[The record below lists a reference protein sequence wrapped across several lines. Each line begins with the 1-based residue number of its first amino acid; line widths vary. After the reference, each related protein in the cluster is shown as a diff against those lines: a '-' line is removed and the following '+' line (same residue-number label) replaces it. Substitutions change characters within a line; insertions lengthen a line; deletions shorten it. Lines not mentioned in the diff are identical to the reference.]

1 MENGKVR
8 RETVET
14 VKTRRFGPNTL
25 LKQGVN
31 ESVAS
36 TKFATKFTTKV
47 IPEPPYVGC
56 YQLFN
61 AHNPD
66 YVHVGRGMVGAGGG
80 EDAGEGDIGVVVV
93 AADGGEI
100 GPEIDGVRV
109 GGCATGAARRGIAA
123 QEFVVAV
130 EVRDDLAVVN
140 TGGIGQGLAVALD
153 KLGGKCGCV
162 REGFVPW
169 DDCSN
174 GDAAY
179 GARNIGDIA

>member
-61 AHNPD
+61 AHDPD
-66 YVHVGRGMVGAGGG
+66 YVHIWRGVVGAGRGVG
-80 EDAGEGDIGVVVV
+80 AGEWDVGIVVV
-93 AADGGEI
+93 AADGGE
-100 GPEIDGVRV
+100 V
-109 GGCATGAARRGIAA
+109 
-123 QEFVVAV
+123 
-130 EVRDDLAVVN
+130 
-140 TGGIGQGLAVALD
+140 
-153 KLGGKCGCV
+153 
-162 REGFVPW
+162 
-169 DDCSN
+169 
-174 GDAAY
+174 
-179 GARNIGDIA
+179 